1 MDYTLKMALTK
12 AGPEEAVVAM
22 LNEMAKKGVTSQ
34 LGKEIVLEVSEEIGS
49 KVIMVHLIS

>member
-1 MDYTLKMALTK
+1 MALTK
-12 AGPEEAVVAM
+12 AGAEEAVVAM